1 MAQGPKDRAS
11 DPKRVPKI
19 SFPRELTP
27 EQLAAKRRSDDL
39 YAARQG
45 EKTTADRFVP
55 GSQNPVVEMLDA
67 QEAMERKEKLSA
79 KDE

>member
-1 MAQGPKDRAS
+1 MAEDRAR

-27 EQLAAKRRSDDL
+27 EELAKKRRADDMW
-39 YAARQG
+39 AARQG
-45 EKTTADRFVP
+45 EKTTADRYVP
-55 GSQNPVVEMLDA
+55 GSQNPIVEMLDP
-67 QEAMERKEKLSA
+67 QEAMERKEKLSG